1 MRKMFSGRRALSP
14 LVATILL
21 VVFSLV
27 VGVITMN
34 WGKSYVAKIAEEPV
48 EEHGGTVVLDMN
60 DVDTPLKELQLMHLT
75 GKITQAQYLEQEKSI
90 ISG

>member
-48 EEHGGTVVLDMN
+48 EEHGGAVVLDMG
-60 DVDTPLKELQLMHLT
+60 DIDTPLKELQVMHLT